1 MLPNNRQYPNSRMR
15 RTRMHA
21 WSRALVQESQL
32 SPQNLILP
40 CFIIAGSNQKIAIKT
55 MPGVYRLS
63 IDNML
68 LLAKEAASLG
78 IKAIAIFPVIEQRL
92 KTATGEEALN
102 PDNLVIKAI
111 KSIKDAGIN
120 IGIITDIA
128 LDPYT
133 DHGHDGLLKNGD
145 VDNDSTVEV
154 LCNQALLQAEAGC
167 DILAPSD
174 MQDGRIGAIRSTL
187 EEHNFTNTMILSY
200 AAKYSSN
207 FYAPFREALTSDL
220 SSTKKDKNS
229 YQQDPANTDEAMHE
243 VLLDINEGADI
254 IMIKPA
260 LSYLDIIYRVKTSY
274 LMPTFAYHV
283 SGEYSMLHLL
293 ATATA
298 QDPLQLMLETLISIK
313 RAGADAI
320 ITYAALDVAKHL
332 QSK

>member
-21 WSRALVQESQL
+21 WSRALVQESRL
-32 SPQNLILP
+32 APQNLILP
-40 CFIIAGSNQKIAIKT
+40 CFIVEGSNQKIRIKT
-55 MPGVYRLS
+55 MPGIYRVS

-68 LLAKEAASLG
+68 LMAKEAASLG
-78 IKAIAIFPVIEQRL
+78 IKAIAIFPVIEKNL
-92 KTATGEEALN
+92 KNYDAKEALN

-111 KSIKDAGIN
+111 KSIKDAGIA
-120 IGIITDIA
+120 IGIITDVA

-133 DHGHDGLLKNGD
+133 DHGHDGILKDGD
-145 VDNDSTVEV
+145 VENDSTVAI
-154 LCNQALLQAEAGC
+154 LCKQALLQAEAGC

-174 MQDGRIGAIRSTL
+174 MQDGRIGAIRAAL
-187 EEHNFTNTMILSY
+187 EEHNFRNTMILSY

-207 FYAPFREALTSDL
+207 FYAPFREALTADI
-220 SSTKKDKNS
+220 SSAKKDKNS

-274 LMPTFAYHV
+274 LMPTFAYNV

-293 ATATA
+293 ATATE
-298 QDPLQLMLETLISIK
+298 QDPLQLMLEALISIK

-320 ITYAALDVAKHL
+320 ITYAALDVAKYL
-332 QSK
+332 QGK